1 MKAVVVHSVSVV
13 VVGVHTAFVVAVVVQ
28 IVSVVDV
35 VWEVVVFGSAAGVI
49 HCSCHCKNRLPLKQH
64 AFVVVVDGVVVVVNV
79 VEALV
84 LMVEMELT

>member
-28 IVSVVDV
+28 IVSVVDA
-35 VWEVVVFGSAAGVI
+35 VWEVVVVGSAAVVI
-49 HCSCHCKNRLPLKQH
+49 HCSCHSKNRFPLKQH
-64 AFVVVVDGVVVVVNV
+64 AFVVVVVNV

-84 LMVEMELT
+84 LMVEMELI